1 MTNCDVV
8 RNTMIICAAFWR
20 KVIES
25 HSGMRASG
33 RLYGF
38 GLLFAWAAE
47 LFARVVED
55 ELAAERAVAVSLKE
69 LIWGLDFSSKDS
81 VNEFIGV
88 NCLSSKSSAKAAE
101 NAPKIAMI
109 NRIFMRMYCAPSRMT
124 RSFLPP
130 TVYFLLLRKSSWLEL
145 AWRELELEFS
155 LDESQVRIEQTVRLV
170 AAETL
175 TQRSLLPF

>member
-1 MTNCDVV
+1 
-8 RNTMIICAAFWR
+8 MIICAAFWR

-25 HSGMRASG
+25 HSGMILSG

-55 ELAAERAVAVSLKE
+55 EIACVPEDELVAGKTVAVSLKE

-130 TVYFLLLRKSSWLEL
+130 TVYFLLLYKSSWLEL
-145 AWRELELEFS
+145 ARRELELELS
-155 LDESQVRIEQTVRLV
+155 LDESQVRVEQAVRLV
-170 AAETL
+170 AAEAL
-175 TQRSLLPF
+175 D

>member
-1 MTNCDVV
+1 
-8 RNTMIICAAFWR
+8 MIICAAFWR

-25 HSGMRASG
+25 HSGMSLSG

-55 ELAAERAVAVSLKE
+55 EIACVPEDELVAGKAVAVSLKE

-88 NCLSSKSSAKAAE
+88 NCLSNKSSAIAAE
-101 NAPKIAMI
+101 NAPKNAMI
-109 NRIFMRMYCAPSRMT
+109 NRIFMRMYCAPSKMT

-130 TVYFLLLRKSSWLEL
+130 TVYFLLLHKSSWLEL
-145 AWRELELEFS
+145 ARRELELEFS
-155 LDESQVRIEQTVRLV
+155 LDESQVRIEQTVRLI

-175 TQRSLLPF
+175 NQRSLLPF